1 MANNRIYL
9 RCKGCGDTLFLGK
22 TFLRGYYWDPYGG
35 KPLEDRL
42 NEFYDKHNYCMNPK
56 SERTPYDEHLFPL
69 PDGFDGCD
77 GAFDIV
83 YENNEGTGI
92 EGPKDTVTVVR
103 CKDCKHRIVNEH
115 CGENDYFNL
124 KAMCDLDTGDTFELG
139 RNAENDEWFC
149 ADGER
154 KDGEG

>member
-22 TFLRGYYWDPYGG
+22 TYTRGYYWDPYGG

-56 SERTPYDEHLFPL
+56 AERTPYSEYLFPL

-77 GAFDIV
+77 GAFDVV

-92 EGPKDTVTVVR
+92 EDPRDWLKYGTDEFYPKDGRHPCPYCGTMCFVLDKDKMKPYVVPGQDE
-103 CKDCKHRIVNEH
+103 KK
-115 CGENDYFNL
+115 GEQTD
-124 KAMCDLDTGDTFELG
+124 AID
-139 RNAENDEWFC
+139 
-149 ADGER
+149 
-154 KDGEG
+154 

>member
-22 TFLRGYYWDPYGG
+22 TFLHGYYWDPYGG

-56 SERTPYDEHLFPL
+56 SDRTPYDEHLFPL
-69 PDGFDGCD
+69 PECFDGCD

-92 EGPKDTVTVVR
+92 EDPVDVTHS
-103 CKDCKHRIVNEH
+103 K
-115 CGENDYFNL
+115 
-124 KAMCDLDTGDTFELG
+124 
-139 RNAENDEWFC
+139 
-149 ADGER
+149 
-154 KDGEG
+154 EGIIDDMFRGGKE

>member
-22 TFLRGYYWDPYGG
+22 TFLRGYYWDPHGG

-56 SERTPYDEHLFPL
+56 SDRTPYDEHLFPL

-92 EGPKDTVTVVR
+92 EGPVDVTHSNR
-103 CKDCKHRIVNEH
+103 GIIDDMFR
-115 CGENDYFNL
+115 
-124 KAMCDLDTGDTFELG
+124 
-139 RNAENDEWFC
+139 
-149 ADGER
+149 ER
-154 KDGEG
+154 KEQTDAID

>member
-56 SERTPYDEHLFPL
+56 SDRTPYDEHLFPL

-92 EGPKDTVTVVR
+92 EGPVDAVPVVHGYNTKDDSPSLFGCSVCGWFCWDTYCGDTDTYNY
-103 CKDCKHRIVNEH
+103 CPNCGAKMK
-115 CGENDYFNL
+115 GEND
-124 KAMCDLDTGDTFELG
+124 EQIH
-139 RNAENDEWFC
+139 
-149 ADGER
+149 
-154 KDGEG
+154 

>member
-9 RCKGCGDTLFLGK
+9 RCKGCGDVLFLGK
-22 TFLRGYYWDPYGG
+22 TFLDGYYWDPYGG

-42 NEFYDKHNYCMNPK
+42 NEFYDKHNYCTNPK
-56 SERTPYDEHLFPL
+56 SDRTPYDEHLFPL
-69 PDGFDGCD
+69 PEGFDGCD

-92 EGPKDTVTVVR
+92 EGPVAAVPVVR
-103 CKDCKHRIVNEH
+103 CGECKHYLDTLWIRER
-115 CGENDYFNL
+115 CGLKDIPVDKNDY
-124 KAMCDLDTGDTFELG
+124 
-139 RNAENDEWFC
+139 C

-154 KDGEG
+154 KEKEK